1 MRRDGAIALGVAVLG
16 WVTMAGAIELI
27 KEEEAARPDDTTP
40 PFVQRAPSRR
50 PVIQVVAPA
59 PQAGLVKSPLDLKV
73 RFKAFGGSRINPDTI
88 VITYMKSP
96 AVDLTQRVRAFIRLD
111 GVDLSEAEVPPGNH
125 RIKIEL
131 EDQDGRPGVIEF
143 TIREA
148 K

>member
-59 PQAGLVKSPLDLKV
+59 PQAGLVKSPLDL
-73 RFKAFGGSRINPDTI
+73 
-88 VITYMKSP
+88 
-96 AVDLTQRVRAFIRLD
+96 
-111 GVDLSEAEVPPGNH
+111 
-125 RIKIEL
+125 
-131 EDQDGRPGVIEF
+131 
-143 TIREA
+143 
-148 K
+148 